1 MDVIGKQQLKQSN
14 QEAATEASKSSE
26 LKLPVEVVN
35 TQITAV
41 EYTHGLPVRQKITEC
56 RAEFTDYCLHY
67 TGKKLNKYLI
77 STALF
82 L

>member
-35 TQITAV
+35 TQISAV
-41 EYTHGLPVRQKITEC
+41 EYIYPWASSQTTN
-56 RAEFTDYCLHY
+56 Y
-67 TGKKLNKYLI
+67 
-77 STALF
+77 
-82 L
+82 